1 MNEYNED
8 QRQSQCKDY
17 FKDNFIVWKETLKI
31 LANTHFMEGCE
42 RLDGPWRFVFVGEHF
57 LCFKDIYYKKILND

>member
-8 QRQSQCKDY
+8 QGQSQCKDY
-17 FKDNFIVWKETLKI
+17 FIVWKETLWI

-42 RLDGPWRFVFVGEHF
+42 RLDGPWRFVFVGQHF
-57 LCFKDIYYKKILND
+57 LCFKDIYF